1 MAHRMLLREIV
12 IDAPSDRLDEARAF
26 WARALATETAPL
38 KDYTEFTALV
48 DPAARCVVGIQDV
61 GADGARYHVDIEAD
75 DVEAEVA
82 RLVRLGA
89 TEVARHLSWVV
100 LRDPLGLLL
109 CVVPPDTPDFA
120 ERARVVD

>member
-1 MAHRMLLREIV
+1 MLLREIV
-12 IDAPSDRLDEARAF
+12 IDVPSDRLEEAKAF

-38 KDYTEFTALV
+38 KDYAEFIALV
-48 DPAARCVVGIQDV
+48 DPAARCLVGIQDV
-61 GADGARYHVDIEAD
+61 GADGPRYHVDIESD

-89 TEVARHLSWVV
+89 SEVARHRSWVV

-109 CVVPPDTPDFA
+109 CVLPPDTPDFVD
-120 ERARVVD
+120 RARLVE

>member
-1 MAHRMLLREIV
+1 MPHRMLLREIV
-12 IDAPSDRLDEARAF
+12 IDAPSDRLEEATSF
-26 WARALATETAPL
+26 WSRALLTETAPL
-38 KDYTEFTALV
+38 KDYTEFIALV

-61 GADGARYHVDIEAD
+61 GTDGPRYHVDIEAD

-89 TEVARHLSWVV
+89 VEVARHRSWVV

-120 ERARVVD
+120 ERARLVN

>member
-1 MAHRMLLREIV
+1 MPHRVLLREIV
-12 IDAPSDRLDEARAF
+12 IDVPRDRLDEAKAF
-26 WARALATETAPL
+26 WGRALATETAPL
-38 KDYTEFTALV
+38 KDYAEFTALV

-61 GADGARYHVDIEAD
+61 GVDGPRYHVDIEAD

-89 TEVARHLSWVV
+89 SEVARHRSWVV

-109 CVVPPDTPDFA
+109 CVVPPDTPDFLD
-120 ERARVVD
+120 RARLLD